1 MENIEKIIFNALK
14 NLADELENNELK
26 NPTRE
31 TKIYGIDGNLD
42 SLALVSF
49 IADLEE
55 SLSEAWGGVAVVL
68 ADEKAMS
75 LRNSPFRDVETLT
88 KYIISLKQDKW
99 KIK

>member
-1 MENIEKIIFNALK
+1 MKDKIQNIIFEALE
-14 NLADELENNELK
+14 NLSDELENNELK
-26 NPTRE
+26 TPTLQ

-55 SLSEAWGGVAVVL
+55 MLSGIGINIVL

-75 LRNSPFRDVETLT
+75 ARNSPFKDVETLVQ
-88 KYIISLKQDKW
+88 YIFEKCK
-99 KIK
+99 

>member
-1 MENIEKIIFNALK
+1 MKNIENIIFNALK
-14 NLADELENNELK
+14 NLADELENDELK
-26 NPTRE
+26 NPTKD

-55 SLSEAWGGVAVVL
+55 ALSQNFKEEIVL

-75 LRNSPFRDVETLT
+75 LRNSPFKDVATLT
-88 KYIISLKQDKW
+88 QYILSLKQDK
-99 KIK
+99 

>member
-1 MENIEKIIFNALK
+1 MKNIENIIFNALK
-14 NLADELENNELK
+14 NLADELENDELK
-26 NPTRE
+26 NPTKD

-55 SLSEAWGGVAVVL
+55 SLSESFGDEIVL

-75 LRNSPFRDVETLT
+75 LRNSPFKDVATLT
-88 KYIISLKQDKW
+88 QYILSLKQDK
-99 KIK
+99 